1 MPSAVFKRMRSS
13 RFTARTLS
21 LLGPV
26 WAWCKLVTLG
36 VLSGLLRRFGIH
48 ELEDTLERLPLR
60 AQLGVVVTTFAALG
74 AASVL
79 AASFG
84 LIGLAVFFLAV
95 VLIVN

>member
-1 MPSAVFKRMRSS
+1 MRPTSLTS
-13 RFTARTLS
+13 RTLS

-26 WAWCKLVTLG
+26 WVWCKLVTLG
-36 VLSGLLRRFGIH
+36 VLSGLFRRFGIH
-48 ELEDTLERLPLR
+48 ELEDTLERLPMR
-60 AQLGVVVTTFAALG
+60 AQLGVVLITFAALS

-84 LIGLAVFFLAV
+84 LIGLGVFFLAV